1 MKRWY
6 EGLRRGD
13 HAAHIYR
20 SDAEQVRVVTDTISW
35 MDEDQR
41 LVLLSDRW
49 DSEARAPRS
58 RVLDAAVEE
67 GHLVVTPARQ
77 TLCPSGRFRAE
88 ALDDLINIEMQ
99 NAVEDGRSQLV
110 LMWDLDWLGSDALGF
125 EEHIVQQS
133 GMALSPPTHQ
143 ATIIGQYGTSFYSPE
158 QVERVLRVNPL
169 VLEGGLLT
177 RKFWV
182 VAKSSV
188 GKSSKDGRTL
198 RMSAS
203 AESARIED
211 EL

>member
-20 SDAEQVRVVTDTISW
+20 SDAEQMRVVTDTLSW
-35 MDEDQR
+35 MREEQR

-49 DSEARAPRS
+49 DTEPRAPRS
-58 RVLDAAVEE
+58 RVLDAAIEG
-67 GHLVVTPARQ
+67 GHLEIMPAKPI
-77 TLCPSGRFRAE
+77 LCPSGRFRPG
-88 ALDDLINIEMQ
+88 ALEDLMRIEMRRT
-99 NAVEDGRSQLV
+99 VDGGRSELV
-110 LMWDLDWLGSDALGF
+110 LMWDLDWLAKEPSAF
-125 EEHIVQQS
+125 EAHIVQQS
-133 GMALSPPTHQ
+133 GLTLSPSMNRVTM
-143 ATIIGQYGTSFYSPE
+143 IGQYGTAFYSPE
-158 QVERVLRVNPL
+158 QVERILRVSPL

-182 VAKSSV
+182 VARNSV

-198 RMSAS
+198 HMSAS
-203 AESARIED
+203 PESARVR